1 MIILKINAPTIV
13 NPKSTAAKP
22 NTLSECI
29 PSLGFPNISL
39 KFIYNFIL
47 EIKLFKVLLTYYY
60 YNKMLIQFDRED
72 SENLV
77 VTFDNSES
85 DAEQMQDFIAW
96 LEASGLEFNKLKMKI
111 PGVADKVT
119 NLFVKKPVSQ
129 VQAPV
134 VSKQVTQ
141 TPAPV
146 VSKQVNQPP
155 APVVSKQVNLP
166 PAPVASKQVTQ
177 PPAPVEEDSEDTET
191 AHIVAKE
198 VSSDSESDSESDDE
212 PVSKTKKTTKR
223 TTKSTK

>member
-1 MIILKINAPTIV
+1 
-13 NPKSTAAKP
+13 
-22 NTLSECI
+22 
-29 PSLGFPNISL
+29 
-39 KFIYNFIL
+39 
-47 EIKLFKVLLTYYY
+47 
-60 YNKMLIQFDRED
+60 MLIQFDRED

-77 VTFDNSES
+77 ATFDNSDS

-119 NLFVKKPVSQ
+119 NLFVKKPITQ
-129 VQAPV
+129 VQPPV
-134 VSKQVTQ
+134 TKQVT
-141 TPAPV
+141 
-146 VSKQVNQPP
+146 QPP
-155 APVVSKQVNLP
+155 APVTKQVSQP

-198 VSSDSESDSESDDE
+198 VSSDSESDSESDEE